1 MSAATP
7 CRLLFP
13 VTVESSESTEFDC
26 VVIVGTGL
34 DATNLQGGIL
44 DKYRE
49 PLVAYKQASPLFKAL
64 SSACVYAI
72 RRSQGL
78 CGDER
83 PRGRIVDKNAEDEVF
98 VLNLPEKFSIRR
110 LVYSPT
116 GPLNR
121 DFDDV
126 RAFADAACK
135 GVKRATAA
143 GSTKPLVVLPAKS
156 GSFKS
161 YDVVTVL
168 GTLHGLYVP
177 LEIREDVPS
186 RKQKVTRLGFA
197 NFPATVPNG
206 DKSFKLALAIER
218 ARLVLFGIQKRSCTF
233 WPAAYPDQV
242 PAAGRCQQSYEKYA
256 TSRCAV
262 CIYTLTTFNQIY
274 AQDVSRHHCRM
285 IHLTYTPEGPIKKT
299 LFLVGKGV
307 TYDTGGADVKAGGHM
322 AGMHRD
328 KCGAAAVAG
337 FFKVLSELRPK
348 GVKVYGAMAMVRN
361 SIGSECYVSDEII
374 TSRAGVR
381 VRIGNTDAEGRMAMA
396 DALCECKEKAL
407 NEVNPRIFTIAT
419 LTGHACIAVGDGYS
433 IIMDNG
439 PARSNA
445 VSGTVQAAGDEIG
458 DMFEV
463 STVRREDFNFVC
475 GPSEYE
481 DLIQCNNE
489 PSSRTPRGHQ
499 MPAAFLI
506 KASGLDKHG
515 LDSERPLCYS
525 HIDIAASSGPF
536 PGVPTGAPI
545 AALTQAFLVE

>member
-1 MSAATP
+1 MADTAQ
-7 CRLLFP
+7 LLFP
-13 VTVESSESTEFDC
+13 VSVESSESAEFDC

-49 PLVAYKQASPLFKAL
+49 PLVAYKQ
-64 SSACVYAI
+64 
-72 RRSQGL
+72 
-78 CGDER
+78 
-83 PRGRIVDKNAEDEVF
+83 VDKNAEDEVF
-98 VLNLPEKFSIRR
+98 VLNLPETFSIRR

-156 GSFKS
+156 GNFKS

-197 NFPATVPNG
+197 NFPATVRNG
-206 DKSFKLALAIER
+206 DKAFALALAIER
-218 ARLVLFGIQKRSCTF
+218 ARIVCRDIGGSDPERMAAPRVAEYVQQVFKNSPVNVEVLADDGRILKEY
-233 WPAAYPDQV
+233 PLLAAV
-242 PAAGRCQQSYEKYA
+242 NRA
-256 TSRCAV
+256 TKG
-262 CIYTLTTFNQIY
+262 
-274 AQDVSRHHCRM
+274 VSRHHCRM

-299 LFLVGKGV
+299 LFIVGKGV

-396 DALCECKEKAL
+396 DALCEFKEKAL

-445 VSGTVQAAGDEIG
+445 VSTTVQAAGDEIG

-463 STVRREDFNFVC
+463 STVRREDFNFVR

-545 AALTQAFLVE
+545 AALTQAYLLD